1 MQITRRGVQV
11 SLGVLWIADGALQL
25 QPAMFTGRFARNVIA
40 AAGSGQPKP
49 VHWLVTTAASVIGH
63 APVLFDSGFAAIQL
77 LLGFALLFRRTTRL
91 GLVLSIPW
99 AFGVWAI
106 GEGFGGIFGAGST
119 ALSGAPGAALLY
131 GALALS
137 AWPASAQRVDDR
149 RPAPWLPLVWATLW
163 AGFALLDVLPGR
175 GSDANIARSLTANL
189 SGLPRGIAATA
200 RSLAGFVGHAGIT
213 PGVVLAIVLA
223 LVGLVALR
231 PGASRI
237 GAGLV
242 GAAFAL
248 AIWVLAEGFGGIT
261 TGLGTDPNT
270 GPLLVL
276 FAIAMCSAAPGRA
289 CPLDDVA
296 GKVSPSL
303 ASSIPLAA

>member
-11 SLGVLWIADGALQL
+11 SLGMLWIADGALQL
-25 QPAMFTGRFARNVIA
+25 QPAMFTGGFARNVIA

-77 LLGFALLFRRTTRL
+77 LLGVALIFRRTTRL
-91 GLVLSIPW
+91 GLALSIPW

-106 GEGFGGIFGAGST
+106 GEGLGGIFGAGST
-119 ALSGAPGAALLY
+119 VLSGAPGAALLY
-131 GALALS
+131 GALALG
-137 AWPASAQRVDDR
+137 AWPGSAQRADDR

-175 GSDANIARSLTANL
+175 GSDTNIARSLTANL

-200 RSLAGFVGHAGIT
+200 RSVAGFVGHAGIA
-213 PGVVLAIVLA
+213 PGLVLALVLA

-237 GAGLV
+237 SAGLV
-242 GAAFAL
+242 GGAFAV

-289 CPLDDVA
+289 RPLEEVA
-296 GKVSPSL
+296 GEAVPGP
-303 ASSIPLAA
+303 ASATPLAA